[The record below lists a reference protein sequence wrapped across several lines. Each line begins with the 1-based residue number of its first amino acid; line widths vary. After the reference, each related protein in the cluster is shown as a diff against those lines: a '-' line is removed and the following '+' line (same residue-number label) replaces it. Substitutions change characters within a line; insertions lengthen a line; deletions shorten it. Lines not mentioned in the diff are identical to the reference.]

1 MVSSYSEGKF
11 PVAELGIS
19 YECPLQECPVER
31 LLGTISC
38 LFIRKDNKLPNILE

>member
-31 LLGTISC
+31 LLGFYQLMFI
-38 LFIRKDNKLPNILE
+38 FIRFECLL